1 MEFQDKGQNKKGSSV
16 HAHKS
21 KRTVHHVLAHSY
33 SFYFL
38 FFLLGVFLNL
48 FFPIRIFNNSIMVP
62 VGVLLLIMASL
73 LILWAQ
79 KTSRDFRKE
88 ENINK
93 ETFCRGPYCY
103 TRSPTHWGLF
113 LLMLGFGVVINAV
126 FIILFTIISFI
137 VTKLVF
143 LKKEE
148 SILADKYGTPYLE
161 YKKSVKF

>member
-1 MEFQDKGQNKKGSSV
+1 MEFQDRNQSKKEDSV
-16 HAHKS
+16 HASQGKH
-21 KRTVHHVLAHSY
+21 TVHHVLAHSY

-38 FFLLGVFLNL
+38 FLLLGVFLDL

>member
-113 LLMLGFGVVINAV
+113 LLMLGFGVIINAV
-126 FIILFTIISFI
+126 FIILFTIISFVI
-137 VTKLVF
+137 TKLVF

-148 SILADKYGTPYLE
+148 SILADKYGAPYLE
-161 YKKSVKF
+161 YKKSVKL